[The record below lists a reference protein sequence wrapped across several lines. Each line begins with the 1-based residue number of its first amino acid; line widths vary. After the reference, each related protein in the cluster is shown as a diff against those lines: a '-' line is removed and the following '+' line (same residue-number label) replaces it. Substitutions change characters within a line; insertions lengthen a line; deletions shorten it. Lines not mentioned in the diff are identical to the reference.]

1 MDFLGKTSTNSSLPS
16 TAEALI
22 RSYAASFDVSRAPV
36 TITERSGII
45 CYVNPP
51 FTQLTGYTAADV
63 LGKTPRILKSG
74 KHDRFFYY
82 NLWAHLQQGHV
93 WQGKIVNRK
102 KDGSLYVDEQ
112 VITPVKQGDGDIGC
126 FIAVRNDI
134 TAQENEQSESLMGK
148 EEATFPGQVDQLA
161 ESARSPKELLEG
173 ALKLFLSMHE
183 FKKDSSGVA
192 FEICH
197 GAGVLNLVATRGE
210 FSAQFLRDEA
220 TIPIGA
226 CLCGKAAVEG
236 RVLVCS
242 NCYKGTRHEHRWLG
256 MRVHGHYTVPI
267 RTPEQI
273 LAVINVYTDVD
284 VNPSDRRVAFL
295 ASLGFRL
302 GAHLDRLL
310 KSSPQ

>member
-1 MDFLGKTSTNSSLPS
+1 MDFLGKTSRNKSLSS
-16 TAEALI
+16 TAEAFI
-22 RSYAASFDVSRAPV
+22 NSYAASFDVSGEPV

-45 CYVNPP
+45 RYVNPP
-51 FTQLTGYTAADV
+51 FTQLTGYASVDV

-74 KHDRFFYY
+74 KHDPFFYF
-82 NLWAHLQQGHV
+82 NLWTHLQQGHV
-93 WQGKIVNRK
+93 WQGKIINRK
-102 KDGSLYVDEQ
+102 KDGTLYVDEQ
-112 VITPVKQGDGDIGC
+112 VITPVKQRDGEIGC

-134 TAQENEQSESLMGK
+134 TAQEHEQSESLMHK
-148 EEATFPGQVDQLA
+148 EEATFPGQIDQLA
-161 ESARSPKELLEG
+161 ESARSPKELLAG
-173 ALKLFLSMHE
+173 ALKLLLSMHE
-183 FKKDSSGVA
+183 FKESSSGVA

-197 GAGVLNLVATRGE
+197 DAGVLNLVATRGK

-242 NCYKGTRHEHRWLG
+242 NCFKDTRHEHRWLG
-256 MRVHGHYTVPI
+256 MRARGHYTVPI

-273 LAVINVYTDVD
+273 LAVINVYTEVD
-284 VNPSDRRVAFL
+284 VNPSNRRVAFL

-310 KSSPQ
+310 NASPQ